1 MRQYHHIK
9 KTEEIKEISKMICNQ
24 CGKEISVVNGQARE
38 GVFSADVTWGYFSEK
53 DGERHSFELCEECYD
68 KMVSEFAVPVE
79 TQEVKEFL

>member
-24 CGKEISVVNGQARE
+24 CGKEIPVMNGQPRE

-68 KMVSEFAVPVE
+68 ALLKGFRVPAE
-79 TQEVKEFL
+79 IEDDHLL

>member
-24 CGKEISVVNGQARE
+24 CGKEIPVVNGQARE

-53 DGERHSFELCEECYD
+53 DGEKQEFDICESCYD
-68 KMVSEFAVPVE
+68 TWIRNFKLPITS
-79 TQEVKEFL
+79 QEITELL

>member
-24 CGKEISVVNGQARE
+24 CGKEIPVVNGQARE

-68 KMVSEFAVPVE
+68 ALLKGFRIPADIEDNH
-79 TQEVKEFL
+79 LL

>member
-24 CGKEISVVNGQARE
+24 CGKEIPVVNGQARE

-68 KMVSEFAVPVE
+68 ALLKGFRIPAEIE
-79 TQEVKEFL
+79 EQW

>member
-24 CGKEISVVNGQARE
+24 CGKEIPVVNGQPRE
-38 GVFSADVTWGYFSEK
+38 GVFSANVTWGYFSEK

-68 KMVSEFAVPVE
+68 ALLKGFRIPAEIE
-79 TQEVKEFL
+79 DDHLL

>member
-24 CGKEISVVNGQARE
+24 CGKEIPVVNGQPRE

-53 DGERHSFELCEECYD
+53 DGERHSFELCEKCYD
-68 KMVSEFAVPVE
+68 ALLKGFRIPVE
-79 TQEVKEFL
+79 IEDGHLL